1 MPLLLLLLSWLPLF
15 EVWVFMG
22 DHDDGEEV
30 VDELVVAVMGE
41 EAKRLS
47 VETENVDG
55 GEILDRF
62 EPEYEEVMMD

>member
-1 MPLLLLLLSWLPLF
+1 
-15 EVWVFMG
+15 MG